1 MSGHSKWAKI
11 KHAKA
16 GADAK
21 RGKVF
26 SKFAKEIM
34 ILAKAGGGDPAT
46 NAALR
51 NMLAKAKSVNM
62 PNDNIERAIKKGT
75 GEGASVNFEEI
86 TYEGYA
92 AGGIGLVVKVLTEN
106 KNRSAAEVGNIFKK
120 NNSEFAKIGSVSRN
134 FERKGKIEID
144 AESHGEDE
152 VMTVALEAGA
162 DDMVTEDGEFIIY
175 TSQQAFADV
184 CDALA
189 QANIETDSAE
199 IGLIPTV
206 TKTIDDIDVAKQVQ
220 RFIDAL
226 EDYDDV
232 QDVYSDMVLDPAVAD
247 ALEAEEE

>member
-21 RGKVF
+21 RGKIF

-34 ILAKAGGGDPAT
+34 ILAKAGGDPST

-51 NMLAKAKSVNM
+51 NMLAKAKAANM

-92 AGGIGLVVKVLTEN
+92 AGGVGLVVKVLTEN

-120 NNSEFAKIGSVSRN
+120 NNSDFAKIGSVSRN
-134 FERKGKIEID
+134 FERKGKIVID
-144 AESHGEDE
+144 AEGLSEDD
-152 VMTVALEAGA
+152 VMNVALEAGA
-162 DDMVTEDGEFIIY
+162 DDMVTEDGSFIIY
-175 TSQQAFADV
+175 TTQQSFADV

-189 QANIETDSAE
+189 KANIATVEAE
-199 IGLIPTV
+199 VGLIPAA
-206 TKTIDDIDVAKQVQ
+206 TKTISDIAVAKQVQ

-232 QDVYSDMVLDPAVAD
+232 QDVYTDMVLDPEVEK